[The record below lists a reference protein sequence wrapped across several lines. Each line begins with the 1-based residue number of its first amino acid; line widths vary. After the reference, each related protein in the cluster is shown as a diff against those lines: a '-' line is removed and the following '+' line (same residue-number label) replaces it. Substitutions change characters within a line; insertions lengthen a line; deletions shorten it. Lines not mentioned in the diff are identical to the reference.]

1 MSNLEDSIQS
11 LSTSTYVDLEFAKK
25 EANQL
30 LSGDKANNELKKNL
44 LFEEKSIPLIRLY
57 THLCYPIDY
66 LYVILGTLGSIGS
79 GVTMPLL
86 AYMMSDIFSDIGNTS
101 ENTSIEDIEQMKVI
115 VEKAMNKQ
123 ISDF

>member
-101 ENTSIEDIEQMKVI
+101 ENTSIEDILQKI
-115 VEKAMNKQ
+115 LLLKILNK
-123 ISDF
+123 

>member
-44 LFEEKSIPLIRLY
+44 LLKKNLY
-57 THLCYPIDY
+57 RSFVYIHIS
-66 LYVILGTLGSIGS
+66 VILLII
-79 GVTMPLL
+79 
-86 AYMMSDIFSDIGNTS
+86 YMSF
-101 ENTSIEDIEQMKVI
+101 
-115 VEKAMNKQ
+115 
-123 ISDF
+123 